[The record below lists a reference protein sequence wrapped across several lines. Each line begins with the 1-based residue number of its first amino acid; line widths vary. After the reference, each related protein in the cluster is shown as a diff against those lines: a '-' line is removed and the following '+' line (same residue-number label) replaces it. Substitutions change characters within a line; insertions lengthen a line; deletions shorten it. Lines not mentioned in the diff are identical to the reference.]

1 MTSSLLPGLTDEILE
16 HAERLG
22 CYIFKKPFMIDEIES
37 RLDDG
42 EKKPD
47 PDSKLSDLP
56 LPGRVE

>member
-1 MTSSLLPGLTDEILE
+1 MRHLNMLRGL
-16 HAERLG
+16 AV
-22 CYIFKKPFMIDEIES
+22 YIFKKPFMIDEIER

>member
-1 MTSSLLPGLTDEILE
+1 LTDEILE